1 MTNSIGRFLRFVAYV
16 DGRTRTQLAI
26 TLGCSIPTI
35 KRLADEAREYGMDI
49 QVKHESREAGRYTV
63 KDWGPFD
70 KHKLQ
75 QLPWRTMGRKG

>member
-1 MTNSIGRFLRFVAYV
+1 MTDSIGRFLRFVAYV
-16 DGRTRTQLAI
+16 DGRTRAQLTI
-26 TLGCSIPTI
+26 MLDCSINTI
-35 KRLADEAREYGMDI
+35 KRYVNEAREYGMQID
-49 QVKHESREAGRYTV
+49 SAGERFAV